1 MLEKALAELFD
12 FQRFEKNEDLQDV
25 IDSVQAK
32 YESRKLFFLEDEQL
46 DMAAGGLGAAEEPIK
61 DLLKEP
67 KHDGP
72 GLL

>member
-46 DMAAGGLGAAEEPIK
+46 DMAAGGLGASEELSK